1 MRATNG
7 SGGGGGGLVSHELL
21 MVMSGMGVNG
31 TIKRDISGY
40 EEKKGNEGKCFAF

>member
-1 MRATNG
+1 MD
-7 SGGGGGGLVSHELL
+7 LVGVVLHELL

-40 EEKKGNEGKCFAF
+40 ERKERKRGRVFCVLENFKATR

>member
-1 MRATNG
+1 MD
-7 SGGGGGGLVSHELL
+7 LVGVVLHELL

-40 EEKKGNEGKCFAF
+40 MNEKKGKEGECFVF